1 MLHIRKKKITGAHD
15 SRNGHARAMVAW
27 VLLLLLMSIGI
38 TIWIV
43 DNSALNWQAFDLPNG
58 GVRVEM
64 PGRPTLEKLPGST
77 VLYQAKIRDQVYG
90 IGFLD
95 LDPENNAWVT
105 MTKGATDFAQAT
117 SGMVEVSRRNI
128 TLDGRDGLE
137 VAAADTIGE
146 SVVARFV
153 VVEGRMFI
161 VAVSGGS
168 ITATHCDVA
177 RFFDS
182 FRVTNPDPIGRAAA
196 RGATPTVE
204 LSNLELKAIR
214 DELEMTR
221 VDGEFDTWF
230 QNVKRLEHPL
240 PFLEEYPKIRLLF
253 PFNVQSARDTSLK
266 ESVSGKLFGNLRK
279 PVRAGYGVSGQGLAF
294 PIAEHQLDMQG
305 LDAFSAVNG
314 KPFTLAIWFCAQD
327 MAGNLFSLY
336 PLHSSSNKESI
347 CLTLY
352 KNNAKLDWPSG
363 ESMDVPVPADGQW
376 HHFALSRTLLDGHE
390 MLRIY
395 VDGVEVRLI
404 EKGLETDLS
413 DLTGLKFGG
422 GQFVGGLDE
431 FSLFQPALSKEE
443 IRKIAG
449 VSVDRSTMDPKW
461 INANALYLSMDGT
474 RDGRLVD
481 GSTGKPVG
489 TMRGRT
495 ESTDGVR
502 GSSIRFQGNEA
513 KQSES
518 LIDLSDIADR
528 LPSEDGLAFS
538 ISFWI
543 RPSSSATMLR
553 NDEFELTVASA
564 DKIAKPQVRLTVL
577 SQNSAHPGLTAPFLP
592 EQDWC
597 HVVLTRDSM
606 GSVRL
611 FVNGELVESDLVP
624 NIRANTRSLVQSML
638 WCESPCD
645 LDEVAVFSRV
655 LSTKEALL
663 LFGQQ

>member
-1 MLHIRKKKITGAHD
+1 MLHIRKEKISGAHNN
-15 SRNGHARAMVAW
+15 RNGRVRAVVAW

-38 TIWIV
+38 AVWIV

-95 LDPENNAWVT
+95 LDPGNNAWDT

-137 VAAADTIGE
+137 VSAADTIGE

-161 VAVSGGS
+161 VAVSGVS
-168 ITATHCDVA
+168 ITATHSDVA

-182 FRVTNPDPIGRAAA
+182 FEVTNPDPIGRAAA

-221 VDGEFDTWF
+221 VDGEFNTWF

-240 PFLEEYPKIRLLF
+240 PLLEEYPKIRLLF

-266 ESVSGKLFGNLRK
+266 ESVGGKLFGNLRK
-279 PVRAGYGVSGQGLAF
+279 PVRGGYGVSGQGLAF
-294 PIAEHQLDMQG
+294 PIAGHPLDMQG
-305 LDAFSAVNG
+305 LDAFSALNG
-314 KPFTLAIWFCAQD
+314 KPFTLAIWFCARD
-327 MAGNLFSLY
+327 MTGNLFSLY
-336 PLHSSSNKESI
+336 PLDSSSRKESMR
-347 CLTLY
+347 LTLY

-376 HHFALSRTLLDGHE
+376 HHFALSRTLLDGRE

-395 VDGVEVRLI
+395 VDGVEVMI
-404 EKGLETDLS
+404 TEKGLETDLS
-413 DLTGLKFGG
+413 DLTGLKFGC

-461 INANALYLSMDGT
+461 INANALYLTMDGA

-481 GSTGKPVG
+481 GSTGNPVG
-489 TMRGRT
+489 AVRGRT

-502 GSSIRFQGNEA
+502 GTSIRFQGNEA

-528 LPSEDGLAFS
+528 LSFEDGLSCS

-564 DKIAKPQVRLTVL
+564 DEAGKPQVRLAVL
-577 SQNSAHPGLTAPFLP
+577 SQSSDHPGLTAQFLP

-597 HVVLTRDSM
+597 HVVLTRDAM
-606 GSVRL
+606 GSVRM
-611 FVNGELVESDLVP
+611 FVNGELVKSDLVT
-624 NIRANTRSLVQSML
+624 NIRANTRSLVQNML

-645 LDEVAVFSRV
+645 LDEVAVFGRV
-655 LSTKEALL
+655 LSTKEVLL
-663 LFGQQ
+663 LFGQP